1 MASMDDYA
9 EHREYYENNI
19 ESGFDMFDRLQGTE
33 FLEPDE
39 RAYFF
44 ELFNDA
50 FVDGSVSRD
59 MFFEEFG
66 MEPGD
71 FPWEDWREWMGYE

>member
-1 MASMDDYA
+1 MAGFDDYG
-9 EHREYYENNI
+9 EHPDYYENNL
-19 ESGFDMFDRLQGTE
+19 EAGFDMFDRLPGSE
-33 FLEPDE
+33 FLEDDE

-50 FVDGSVSRD
+50 FVEDSTSREQ
-59 MFFEEFG
+59 FFEEFG
-66 MEPGD
+66 MEESE